1 MKNVISTPFGNF
13 EVKQNGKPIEF
24 NCTIKNY
31 SSNKTSALIRLY
43 VIEVDIKDKNITCG
57 FDKPIF
63 EYQTKEEHSTTLFVE
78 NEDLML
84 GLCGIIPSNQILSM
98 TTNNEYGFTYNME
111 NKITLMLC
119 CIEKNKFKNAQKVIE
134 KAFLNETKLVK
145 DIKKIPEKKKNH
157 KALITIALFLLLSL
171 LYMALAFV
179 LIEYK
184 IVANETLKRIGFGL
198 AGVMMVSYALSSLS
212 TPKKVVKKRKTKL
225 TFLISFL
232 LLAVA
237 LIAIDLT
244 VYMLLCASGRIGNET
259 VLAIGLT
266 IISLV
271 VLCWFISEYKI
282 DQSDKP
288 KLAITEEPKKI
299 EENNKTEEPEEV
311 KEPEKV
317 EEPKKI
323 EDKKIV
329 VPKEEKPKKINP
341 NFLNLAFL
349 FPKFLEEDWIS
360 LAKKLQIENI
370 EVSDKKTTYQLNQEI
385 VDIPYRIKLEEI
397 EVTDLTQTE
406 KLMLYCVYTRHFD
419 GYIREKYVRK
429 ILDMELQ
436 DWEYPFF
443 LKISEEYVYEILALI
458 YNKLKGQ
465 NNTAIKEFAENN
477 KELLCK
483 GYSKM
488 ISYWNRFYRAR
499 TLNFHNYIGRK
510 LFRDC
515 FGYNRSYEVRKYKCA
530 CCGYNTIEGYLSEYY
545 KEPCPVCYWR
555 NNSLQNS
562 NPDMA
567 GINKVRLKVAK
578 ANYKTYGAI
587 MEDYKSFTR
596 MPYEREKVKVN
607 SDQVLK
613 LLRLRLQEKG
623 FTREKSAIP
632 FYEYQKNYFRIHYKN
647 KLFIVERAET
657 LDNVK
662 NNIWETCS
670 ELSSEIEAKELVD
683 QIVETILMQS
693 KKRSSKKLL
702 KAEKNKIIEEEI
714 YNWNPLN
721 VIKNNTPNEEYQA
734 EIKQITTKLSK
745 LKTEKELKEH
755 IEQVF
760 QKRLEENKLED
771 SKKVIAK
778 VSKTIWQRINP
789 K

>member
-13 EVKQNGKPIEF
+13 EVKQNGEPIEF
-24 NCTIKNY
+24 SYTIKNY
-31 SSNKTSALIRLY
+31 SSNKTSSLIRLY

-78 NEDLML
+78 NEELML
-84 GLCGIIPSNQILSM
+84 GLCGITPSNQILSM
-98 TTNNEYGFTYNME
+98 TTNNEYGFTYNIE

-119 CIEKNKFKNAQKVIE
+119 FIEKNKFKNAKKVIE
-134 KAFLNETKLVK
+134 KAFLNEIKLVK
-145 DIKKIPEKKKNH
+145 DIKKMPEKKKSH
-157 KALITIALFLLLSL
+157 KASITIALFFLLSL
-171 LYMALAFV
+171 LYIAFAFV

-198 AGVMMVSYALSSLS
+198 AGVMMISYALSSLS
-212 TPKKVVKKRKTKL
+212 TPKKVVQKRKTKM
-225 TFLISFL
+225 TFLISFFL
-232 LLAVA
+232 LTIA

-244 VYMLLCASGRIGNET
+244 AYMLLCASGRIGNEM
-259 VLAIGLT
+259 VLAIGLA

-282 DQSDKP
+282 DQSDKQ
-288 KLAITEEPKKI
+288 KLAIIEEPKK
-299 EENNKTEEPEEV
+299 TE
-311 KEPEKV
+311 EPEKV

-323 EDKKIV
+323 EAPEKMEKTNKVEESKKIEEKEV
-329 VPKEEKPKKINP
+329 VLEEKKEEKAKKINP
-341 NFLNLAFL
+341 IFFNLAFL
-349 FPKFLEEDWIS
+349 FPKSLEEDWLS
-360 LAKKLQIENI
+360 LAKKLHIENI
-370 EVSDKKTTYQLNQEI
+370 RVSDKKTTYRLNQEI
-385 VDIPYRIKLEEI
+385 VDIPYRIKLEEV
-397 EVTDLTQTE
+397 EDADLTQTE

-419 GYIREKYVRK
+419 GHIREKYVRK

-465 NNTAIKEFAENN
+465 NNTTIKEFAENN

-488 ISYWNRFYRAR
+488 INYWNRFYRAR

-515 FGYNRSYEVRKYKCA
+515 FGYNRNYEVRKYKCA
-530 CCGYNTIEGYLSEYY
+530 CCGYNTTEGYLNDYY

-567 GINKVRLKVAK
+567 GVNKVRLKVAK
-578 ANYKTYGAI
+578 ENYKVYGAI
-587 MEDYKSFTR
+587 MEDYKTFTR
-596 MPYEREKVKVN
+596 MPFEREKVKVN
-607 SDQVLK
+607 SDRILK
-613 LLRLRLQEKG
+613 LLKLQ
-623 FTREKSAIP
+623 
-632 FYEYQKNYFRIHYKN
+632 YQKKYFRIYYQN
-647 KLFIVERAET
+647 KLFIIEKAET
-657 LDNVK
+657 LDNAK
-662 NNIWETCS
+662 NNIWESCNEFS
-670 ELSSEIEAKELVD
+670 PDIETKKMVD
-683 QIVETILMQS
+683 QIVETLLALS
-693 KKRSSKKLL
+693 KKKNSKKLL

-714 YNWNPLN
+714 YNWDPLN
-721 VIKNNTPNEEYQA
+721 IIKNDTPAEEYQT

-760 QKRLEENKLED
+760 QKRFEENKLED
-771 SKKVIAK
+771 SKKEIAK